1 MTNLIFTTSLLV
13 AWSACS
19 PPAVAAAVVIDSFTE
34 GGFYISY
41 NVNRSPSNSL
51 SAGPANRRQVSVQSL
66 GFWSSSVST
75 AAGQLNYTVALR
87 GSPGPFSRDRL
98 DLTYSRDSGFFDLLG
113 ADSFAFDISSITGE
127 GDIVFDTGSGN
138 YPLLRI
144 NTVGEAI
151 YPLSWVPWFAES
163 EVRTFTFQIIAR
175 SSNFSVTFDQIAFVP
190 EPSAVAMLLGSSV
203 FLLRRRRAEV

>member
-1 MTNLIFTTSLLV
+1 MKLLHSILIPVILAYPALP
-13 AWSACS
+13 AASA
-19 PPAVAAAVVIDSFTE
+19 ATVVIDSFTE
-34 GGFYISY
+34 GAFSISDSD
-41 NVNRSPSNSL
+41 NRAVSKL
-51 SAGPANRRQVSVQSL
+51 LLIGPANHRRVSVQSL

-87 GSPGPFSRDRL
+87 GSPGPFPRDRL

-113 ADSFAFDISSITGE
+113 ADAFAFNIASITGE

-144 NTVGEAI
+144 NSVGEAI

-203 FLLRRRRAEV
+203 FLLRRRRAEA